1 LADRLRAFGREQGA
15 SLFMVLLAAA
25 AAVFQRWSGQDDI
38 LLGTPIAGRHHVEIE
53 DLIGIFLNTLV
64 LRTDLSGTPGFR
76 ELVARVREVTLD
88 AYAHQ
93 DVPFEA
99 VLARL
104 QPDRDLSRTPLFQV
118 LFNMVNL
125 PPVEARLP
133 GLTLRELAPI
143 QVPSKFDMT
152 FYASESGA
160 SILLDLVYNADLF
173 DAVRMEELLDQIELL
188 LTAALER
195 PGEPVA
201 RLPLLTPRA
210 QSTLPDPAEPLDA
223 AWIGSVHALF
233 AARARN
239 APERPAIADRDGVWT
254 YGELDAA
261 SGRLAGWLLAHGLE
275 PGDRVAVWAHR
286 SSPLALAILGT
297 LAAGGAFV
305 VLDPA
310 YPPARLVEMLCL
322 AEPRAL
328 LRMEAAGPLPDAV
341 TGWIA
346 GSSGAGGCA
355 VLDLPA
361 GGPSTVFERLAGAPD
376 APPAMAV
383 GPDDIAVLGFTSGST
398 GTPKAILG
406 RHGPLSHFLPWQC
419 ERFALSGQ
427 DRFTLLSGLAH
438 DPLQRDLFTPF
449 YLGAAIAVPDP
460 EDFGI
465 AGRLAAWMARE
476 RVTVA
481 HLTPA
486 MAQLL
491 TERPAGGDLA
501 PVPSLRRVLLVG
513 DALTR

>member
-1 LADRLRAFGREQGA
+1 PLIDLAALPAPAAEVEARRLQAAQLARRLDLDRGPLVVTLLVRLAPGRHWFLLLMHHVITDGWSITVLVRELAALYEAAVRRRPSPLPEPAFQYADYAVWQRAAFGEASRELDHWAERLGGEISPLDLPTDRPRPAVQTFRGRRALRPLAAALSDRLRAFGREQGA

-239 APERPAIADRDGVWT
+239 APERPAIAD
-254 YGELDAA
+254 
-261 SGRLAGWLLAHGLE
+261 
-275 PGDRVAVWAHR
+275 
-286 SSPLALAILGT
+286 
-297 LAAGGAFV
+297 
-305 VLDPA
+305 
-310 YPPARLVEMLCL
+310 
-322 AEPRAL
+322 
-328 LRMEAAGPLPDAV
+328 
-341 TGWIA
+341 
-346 GSSGAGGCA
+346 
-355 VLDLPA
+355 
-361 GGPSTVFERLAGAPD
+361 
-376 APPAMAV
+376 
-383 GPDDIAVLGFTSGST
+383 
-398 GTPKAILG
+398 
-406 RHGPLSHFLPWQC
+406 
-419 ERFALSGQ
+419 
-427 DRFTLLSGLAH
+427 
-438 DPLQRDLFTPF
+438 
-449 YLGAAIAVPDP
+449 
-460 EDFGI
+460 
-465 AGRLAAWMARE
+465 
-476 RVTVA
+476 
-481 HLTPA
+481 
-486 MAQLL
+486 
-491 TERPAGGDLA
+491 
-501 PVPSLRRVLLVG
+501 
-513 DALTR
+513 